1 MKINEIQEIIID
13 PRFKVNYASY
23 YLYGIKLLLGSSI
36 LKYRCLADIDIETD
50 RQSRIGFAMMIVTA
64 IETKRV
70 YIDYGD
76 WSEVNEAYYGWADV
90 YAKANVL
97 PKDASR
103 SKMLVIGPSFGV
115 RLWNPVKCML
125 MGVKN
130 YRKIKE
136 SYGSSYKRTL
146 KQYMMDYGYM
156 FMRRKRYEYYHRFS
170 DEEQSDYCFSFN
182 TLWYDQLSYNTTNK
196 HRGDFIRQA
205 QKLMNRFEGGFIYL
219 DGSGVLKEFPKY
231 EVYLQEYGD
240 LIYKKRLSMSEYD
253 KRNRRSCFVF
263 NTPSVAGCHG
273 WKLVEYLCEG
283 KAIIS
288 TRLTNL
294 MPMDFKNGTHY
305 IEANTPD
312 EMAGA
317 IVKLRDNGDLVQQ
330 LKQNAFQYFND
341 VLAPEVV
348 MKRIFNRALCN

>member
-1 MKINEIQEIIID
+1 MKT
-13 PRFKVNYASY
+13 
-23 YLYGIKLLLGSSI
+23 LLGSSI
-36 LKYRCLADIDIETD
+36 LKFRCLTDIDIETD
-50 RQSRIGFAMMIVTA
+50 RQSRVGFAMMVTTSK
-64 IETKRV
+64 ESKRV

-76 WSEVNEAYYGWADV
+76 WSEVNEAYYEWADV

-103 SKMLVIGPSFGV
+103 SKILVVGPSFGV
-115 RLWNPVKCML
+115 KLWNPAKCLL

-130 YRKIKE
+130 YHEIKK
-136 SYGSSYKRTL
+136 SCGTSYKRSL
-146 KQYMMDYGYM
+146 KQYVMDYGYM
-156 FMRRKRYEYYHRFS
+156 FMRRKRYEYYHRFT
-170 DEEQSDYCFSFN
+170 DEEQLDYCFSFN
-182 TLWYDQLSYNTTNK
+182 TLWYDQLSYDTTNK
-196 HRGDFIRQA
+196 LRGDFMRQA

-231 EVYLQEYGD
+231 KEYLQEYGD
-240 LIYKKRLSMSEYD
+240 LIYKKRLSMREYD
-253 KRNRRSCFVF
+253 KRNRKSCFVF

-294 MPMDFKNGTHY
+294 MPQDFENGTHY
-305 IEANTPD
+305 IEANTPE
-312 EMAGA
+312 EMADA

-330 LKQNAFQYFND
+330 LKQNAFQYFNE

-348 MKRIFNRALCN
+348 MKRIFNRVLCN